1 MFTDRLKLFLTVIVG
16 FFFLSV
22 SYGEEPSPAAEPTAQ
37 AAKSDTA
44 AEKAKPA
51 EPAAPAAPAAEVAK
65 EKSEVAPQEVSGT
78 ITDAKTGD
86 ALANITVRVKGTS
99 ISTMT
104 DENGKFSIAVLNPN
118 STLEFSADEYVKQ
131 NVSLEGK
138 STVEVKMDKDI
149 KTLDKMVVVGYGT
162 SKKSDLTGSIGQ
174 VDSKQLENTADV
186 GIEKALQGKA
196 AGVYVSQNSGAPG
209 KDATVRIRGVGTIN
223 NSDPLFVV
231 DGVPVPSITN
241 LNQNDVE
248 SMSILK
254 DASAAAI
261 YGSRGANG
269 VILITTKK
277 GKEGKSE
284 ITWDGYVGIQNP
296 WKSPKMCTGAEWWKL
311 HKDAIRNDSAAAS
324 QDSATQASY
333 YAQDQADSHLYLG
346 ATDTPSIY
354 APLTMGAGT
363 NWFDQILNKNA
374 LISSNTVSIM
384 RGTDKLS
391 YYLSGNVTTQQGI
404 IKGSGYQKY
413 GVRANTE
420 NKVADW
426 ITVGNNL
433 GISNQQTQHTDE
445 SSEWNSI
452 VASALSIEPIVPA
465 ADANGNLV
473 PSINQQH
480 NPLGIVAYTN
490 NKDAEN
496 VLDGNLFADVRVLN
510 ALKYH
515 ASLGLHFGDFSNT
528 TFQPTYYIGG
538 ADQRQTAILSV
549 TDNQDFNW
557 VFEHTLTFEKT
568 FAEVHNLSLMIGQTV
583 EADSST
589 HLLGQSSGFSTND
602 PNQQW
607 LSSASST
614 APYVEGNP
622 SANSL
627 LSYLGRLNYDYAGRY
642 FLSGTIRDDGSSR
655 FGPGYKYGVFPSV
668 SGAWRI
674 SEEPFLK
681 GNSILNNL
689 KLRAGWGELGN
700 QNIGDYEFYTKT
712 TTNQKYTF
720 ADQIVNGVTYL
731 TLGDSSIHWEAQT
744 SVNGGL
750 DVGILDNKLELI
762 TDVYEKTT
770 TDMLLSS
777 TIAGDAGQYPYPTRN
792 AASVRN
798 TGFEATLNYKQE
810 FGDVHV
816 DASGNISAYKNRV
829 LSLGAD
835 GAPIMDASV
844 RSMGDVTRTEVGHAI
859 GEFYGYETDGIFQNQ
874 AAIDADTT
882 ASGQKV
888 QPNAKPGDI
897 RYKHNAD
904 GSLTQGFIG
913 SPHPLFSF
921 GFSLD
926 VGYKAFDLS
935 VFLQGSVGNKIFN
948 ATKITTNDDEA
959 FFNVNESM
967 LNAWSGPGSTNDPN
981 LSRMTLENSSQN
993 MLLSDRYVEDGSY
1006 MRVKSLQLGYTLPE
1020 EFCKKLKV
1028 QKLRVYIGSENLFT
1042 ITGYSG
1048 LDPEIGVGNTD
1059 KPGSSLQNGV
1069 TLSNLNYGVDRG
1081 TYPQARSFM
1090 IGLNVTL

>member
-22 SYGEEPSPAAEPTAQ
+22 SYGEEASPAPEPAAQ
-37 AAKSDTA
+37 TAKSDTA

-51 EPAAPAAPAAEVAK
+51 EPASPAAEVAK
-65 EKSEVAPQEVSGT
+65 EKSEVAPQEVAGT
-78 ITDAKTGD
+78 IADAKTGE

-104 DENGKFSIAVLNPN
+104 DENGKFSIAVPNPN

-333 YAQDQADSHLYLG
+333 YAQDLADSHLYLG
-346 ATDTPSIY
+346 AADTPTIY
-354 APLTMGAGT
+354 APLTTGAGT
-363 NWFDQILNKNA
+363 DWFDKILNKNA

-391 YYLSGNVTTQQGI
+391 YYLSGNVTTQEGI

-413 GVRANTE
+413 GARANSE

-426 ITVGNNL
+426 ITIGNNL
-433 GISNQQTQHTDE
+433 GVSNQQTQHTNE
-445 SSEWNSI
+445 SDEWNSI
-452 VASALSIEPIVPA
+452 VASALSIEPIVPV

-480 NPLGIVAYTN
+480 NPLGTVAYTN

-496 VLDGNLFADVRVLN
+496 ILDGNLFADVRVLN
-510 ALKYH
+510 SLKYH
-515 ASLGLHFGDFSNT
+515 ASLGLHFDDFNNT
-528 TFQPTYYIGG
+528 TFQPTYFVGG
-538 ADQRQTAILSV
+538 ADQRETAMLQV

-589 HLLGQSSGFSTND
+589 HLMVQSSGFSTND
-602 PNQQW
+602 QNQQW
-607 LSSASST
+607 TSSAQAVT
-614 APYVEGNP
+614 YGEGSP

-642 FLSGTIRDDGSSR
+642 FLSATIRDDGSSR

-700 QNIGDYEFYTKT
+700 QNIGDYAFYTT
-712 TTNQKYTF
+712 TSSNQKYTF
-720 ADQIVNGVTYL
+720 SDQIVNGVTYL
-731 TLGDSSIHWEAQT
+731 TLGDSSIHWESQT

-777 TIAGDAGQYPYPTRN
+777 TIAGDAGQYPYPVRN

-810 FGDVHV
+810 FGDFHV
-816 DASGNISAYKNRV
+816 GASGNISAYKNRV
-829 LSLGAD
+829 TSLGAD
-835 GAPIMDASV
+835 GSPIMDASV

-882 ASGQKV
+882 ATGQKV

-959 FFNVNESM
+959 FFNVDESM

-1020 EFCKKLKV
+1020 EICKKLKV
-1028 QKLRVYIGSENLFT
+1028 QKLRVYIGSENLLT

-1048 LDPEIGVGNTD
+1048 LDPEIGVGNTE
-1059 KPGSSLQNGV
+1059 KNGGTQQTGV

-1090 IGLNVTL
+1090 IGLNITL